1 MKKIE
6 LTPEALKDLGSIKEY
21 LDSEFGVKREKE
33 ILKAIMKDIR
43 RLEQY
48 PETDIKLFERFGIV
62 TDYKCI
68 YTNQNYV
75 FYRIE
80 DKAIKVVRVLSV
92 KRDFMFILLGIKMSS
107 TEDDDF

>member
-1 MKKIE
+1 MKRVE
-6 LTPEALKDLGSIKEY
+6 LTPEALNDLESIKEY

-33 ILKAIMKDIR
+33 ILKAIMQDIR
-43 RLEQY
+43 RLDHF
-48 PETDIKLFERFGIV
+48 PATDIKLFERFGIV

-80 DKAIKVVRVLSV
+80 DDAVKVVRILSV

-107 TEDDDF
+107 TEDEEF